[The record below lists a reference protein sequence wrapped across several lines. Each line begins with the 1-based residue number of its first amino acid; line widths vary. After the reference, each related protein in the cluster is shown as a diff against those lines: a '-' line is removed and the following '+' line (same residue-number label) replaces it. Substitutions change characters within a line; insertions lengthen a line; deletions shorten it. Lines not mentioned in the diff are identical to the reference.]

1 MRFGKVRSRRNP
13 KAPAIPHPQY
23 TPRRQVVSNPGL
35 RSGWATDTV
44 HRMQHKYEVRFAKSD
59 PETPA
64 TMEE

>member
-1 MRFGKVRSRRNP
+1 
-13 KAPAIPHPQY
+13 
-23 TPRRQVVSNPGL
+23 VSNPGL